1 VIAFNRAT
9 NEHVYS
15 ELALLNPLAVAPDG
29 FESAYIGFTVGLG
42 PSVAVFDYARCI
54 EIICNEKNVTQE
66 EAIEYLD
73 FSVVFAHFGKNY
85 PIYVQLKNCLTEVRK

>member
-1 VIAFNRAT
+1 MIAFNRAA

-15 ELALLNPLAVAPDG
+15 ELALVNPLAVAPDG

-54 EIICNEKNVTQE
+54 EIICNEKHVNEE

>member
-1 VIAFNRAT
+1 MIAFNHAT
-9 NEHVYS
+9 NDHVYS
-15 ELALLNPLAVAPDG
+15 ELALVNPLAVAPDG

-54 EIICNEKNVTQE
+54 EIICNEKNVNEE